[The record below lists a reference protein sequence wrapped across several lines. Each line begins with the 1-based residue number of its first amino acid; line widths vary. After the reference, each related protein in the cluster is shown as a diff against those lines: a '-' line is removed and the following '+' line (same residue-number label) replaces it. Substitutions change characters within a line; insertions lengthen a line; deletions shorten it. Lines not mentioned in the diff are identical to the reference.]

1 MVRPNRC
8 GFDELRHGYGGIT
21 PQPAT
26 DGSAREDKTGQ
37 AIEIFAECKQA
48 IGPHSNDRWH
58 RGLDEHGIGVRSWSS
73 STLNASLCSK
83 ANRIPDPAS
92 W

>member
-37 AIEIFAECKQA
+37 LLRYLPNANKQLDHTPT
-48 IGPHSNDRWH
+48 IG
-58 RGLDEHGIGVRSWSS
+58 GIVGWTSTAWGYEVGAVR
-73 STLNASLCSK
+73 
-83 ANRIPDPAS
+83 R
-92 W
+92 